1 MVVKQGA
8 NMFLRLLSQLAQEE
22 YSELPM
28 RVLRP
33 SPAAIAKV
41 SNKYRY
47 KLLIKCRNPS
57 RLQEMISR
65 LLIQFASLREFQ
77 QVTAYADPN
86 PYWIL

>member
-1 MVVKQGA
+1 M
-8 NMFLRLLSQLAQEE
+8 
-22 YSELPM
+22 
-28 RVLRP
+28 
-33 SPAAIAKV
+33 

-47 KLLIKCRNPS
+47 KLLIKCRSTS